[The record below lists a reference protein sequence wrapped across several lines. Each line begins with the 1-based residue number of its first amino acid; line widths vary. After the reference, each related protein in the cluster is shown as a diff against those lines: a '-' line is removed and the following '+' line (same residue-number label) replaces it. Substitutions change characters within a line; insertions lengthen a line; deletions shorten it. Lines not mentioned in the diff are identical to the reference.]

1 MRALGVWSVAAVLMI
16 SSCSGGNDGSP
27 SAVST
32 PGGSTAPSVEDTV
45 PTDDPAADLSTYLDD
60 EGVLSFESAKTI
72 FAGTLAPLPDV
83 EPAAAVVD
91 DSETHV
97 LTTLVSHREEL
108 TDEQW
113 AIVEGV
119 IGGPGVQ
126 LPDLLAA
133 DGGSV
138 RHPFGARADAAA
150 TVIADAIDAWST
162 RLGRPLSGGPAM
174 ITVVEMP
181 FIREDGTQNFANL
194 SNAATAIRL
203 LNDGV
208 YDECLVRLNVDT
220 PFNTAMFEGQVAHEI
235 FHCFQYD
242 LGPID
247 AVPMW
252 IREGEAAYAGEIF
265 AGGTAMSTLWWGR
278 WIEEPTR
285 PLTARK
291 YDAIGLYA
299 LSNAMG
305 TDPFGYFDDLMR
317 TPTWATFEAAVGP
330 RVKDF
335 LATHYANDPAWGS
348 EFTIVGPGAPR
359 TQARRVP
366 VTWAGNTA
374 SLTRSFAPDAIAAQV
389 FGFEVPGQVLV
400 VSSNGFGGLHFA
412 NGAVAYFRGGFLGAF
427 CVQPGTCVC
436 PGEGGEREG
445 LVDASPFGFL
455 GVGPGENPTLTSQS
469 LEEYCA
475 SPTPTTT
482 VAPDGPG
489 GDGCVIG
496 TWNVDNAVMAAV
508 FQRTVTT
515 ATPGAPPTDFV
526 SSEVTGTWTLQLA
539 PDGAMTMT
547 ASNWSL
553 TGHLLG
559 PGGLGSDEPVPIDIT
574 ITFNGTV
581 TGRYSAADGSMTF
594 SETNGGLSAKATG
607 TVMGQTFDATTP
619 QLANLP
625 IAGNSTSTYTCGGG
639 VLVLTPTTP
648 NSMPMTFSAA

>member
-1 MRALGVWSVAAVLMI
+1 MI
-16 SSCSGGNDGSP
+16 SSCSGGDDGGQAES
-27 SAVST
+27 VST
-32 PGGSTAPSVEDTV
+32 PGASTAVSVDDTV

-60 EGVLSFESAKTI
+60 EGVLSFEAAKSI
-72 FAGTLAPLPDV
+72 FASTLAPLPGV
-83 EPAAAVVD
+83 EPAAAAVD

-97 LTTLVSHREEL
+97 LTTLMSRRDLL
-108 TDEQW
+108 TDDQW

-119 IGGPGVQ
+119 IGGPGVP
-126 LPDLLAA
+126 LPDLLVP

-138 RHPFGARADAAA
+138 RHPFGAHADAAA
-150 TVIADAIDAWST
+150 TVIADAIDAWTT
-162 RLGRPLSGGPAM
+162 RLGRSLSGGNAM
-174 ITVVEMP
+174 VTVVEMP
-181 FIREDGTQNFANL
+181 WIRPDGTHNFADL
-194 SNAATAIRL
+194 SNAASAIRL
-203 LNDGV
+203 LNEGV
-208 YDECLVRLNVDT
+208 YDECLVRLNTDT

-330 RVKDF
+330 QVKDY
-335 LATHYANDPAWGS
+335 LATHYANEPTWGS
-348 EFTIVGPGAPR
+348 EFRTTGPGAPR

-366 VTWAGNTA
+366 VIWAGNTA

-389 FGFEVPGQVLV
+389 FEFEVPGQVLV

-412 NGAVAYFRGGFLGAF
+412 NGVVAYFRGGFLGAF

-469 LEEYCA
+469 LEEFCA
-475 SPTPTTT
+475 SPTPTTA

-489 GDGCVIG
+489 GDGCTVG
-496 TWNVDNAVMAAV
+496 TWSVDNAAMAAV
-508 FQRTVTT
+508 FQRTVTS

-526 SSEVTGTWTLQLA
+526 SSEVTGTWTLRLSS
-539 PDGAMTMT
+539 DGSMAMTADNWALT
-547 ASNWSL
+547 A
-553 TGHLLG
+553 HLLG
-559 PGGLGSDEPVPIDIT
+559 PGGLSSDDPVPIDIT
-574 ITFNGTV
+574 IAFSGTV
-581 TGRYSAADGSMTF
+581 SGRYTAANGSMTF
-594 SETNGGLSAKATG
+594 TESIGGLSATATG
-607 TVMGQTFDATTP
+607 SVLGQIFDVASP

-625 IAGNSTSTYTCGGG
+625 IGGDSSSTYTCGDG

-648 NSMPMTFSAA
+648 NSIPMTFNAA